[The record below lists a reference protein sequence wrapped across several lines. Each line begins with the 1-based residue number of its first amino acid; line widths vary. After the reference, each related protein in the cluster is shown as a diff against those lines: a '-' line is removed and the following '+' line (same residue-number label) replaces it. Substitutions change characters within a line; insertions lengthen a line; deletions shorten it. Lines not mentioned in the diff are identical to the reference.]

1 MNAALPHDE
10 IEKLRANNVCHHV
23 FGEMFMTGLSRRAFT
38 LSTAATLLGTTSIR
52 ISSAQA
58 LPKIRVGSLTLPV
71 FAPII
76 VNIMKAQK
84 FDTKHGF
91 EAEVQTYP
99 SFSAYY
105 AGLATGEIDTLIG
118 GPTYFQKL
126 RLEGVPLR
134 IVATGAT
141 LADLVIIAKDP
152 AIKSIADL
160 KGKQLAADM
169 GSGQFQILSIY
180 AKSKGI
186 DLSKDMTLVSANF
199 AVARAQLAAA
209 RVDAAMIIEPIATMM
224 MKEDP
229 SLKIIFN
236 ANDAWKEMAGVTGW
250 ELVYAMREDT
260 IKKNANA
267 PKQFVAALADVT
279 KYLHTDPDGAD
290 KIAVETVKLP
300 PGILKEAV
308 HAKRWVFDARPA
320 WDAAEKK
327 SIWDTFERAVAAG
340 FHPKLPDDAIIYAP

>member
-1 MNAALPHDE
+1 MKV
-10 IEKLRANNVCHHV
+10 IEKLPATTFAAISR
-23 FGEMFMTGLSRRAFT
+23 EMFMTGLSRRAFA
-38 LSTAATLLGTTSIR
+38 LGTAATLLGTTQIT

-84 FDTKHGF
+84 FDTKNGF

-141 LADLVIIAKDP
+141 LADLVIITKDP

-160 KGKQLAADM
+160 KGKHLAADM

-186 DLSKDMTLVSANF
+186 DLTKDMTLVNANF

-209 RVDAAMIIEPIATMM
+209 RVEAAMIIEPIATMM
-224 MKEDP
+224 IKEDP

-236 ANDAWKEMAGVTGW
+236 ADAAWKEMAGVTGW
-250 ELVYAMREDT
+250 ELVYAMREDS

-279 KYLHTDPDGAD
+279 KYLQADPDGAD

-340 FHPKLPDDAIIYAP
+340 FHSKLPDDAIIYAP

>member
-1 MNAALPHDE
+1 
-10 IEKLRANNVCHHV
+10 
-23 FGEMFMTGLSRRAFT
+23 MTGLTRRAFT
-38 LSTAATLLGTTSIR
+38 MGTAATLM
-52 ISSAQA
+52 SSALATNSRAQA
-58 LPKIRVGSLTLPV
+58 PTKIRVGSLTLPV

-76 VNIMKAQK
+76 INIMKAQK
-84 FDTKHGF
+84 FDTKNGF
-91 EAEVQTYP
+91 EAEVQVYP

-126 RLEGVPLR
+126 RLEGVPLQ

-141 LADLVIIAKDP
+141 LADLVIITKDP
-152 AIKSIADL
+152 VIKSLADL

-180 AKSKGI
+180 AKSKKM
-186 DLSKDMTLVSANF
+186 DLAKDMTLVNANF
-199 AVARAQLAAA
+199 AVARAQLAAG

-224 MKEDP
+224 MKDDP

-236 ANDAWKEMAGVTGW
+236 ANDGWKEIAGTTGW
-250 ELVYAMREDT
+250 ELVYAMREDA
-260 IKKNANA
+260 IKKTSDA
-267 PKQFVAALADVT
+267 PKKFVAALGDVT
-279 KYLHTDPDGAD
+279 KYLRTDPDGAD

-308 HAKRWVFDARPA
+308 LAKRWDFDAKPA
-320 WDAAEKK
+320 WDATERK

-340 FHPKLPDDAIIYAP
+340 FHPKLPDEAIIYAP